1 MVAILKKIKWL
12 TNVLETIYPDVSL
25 CQFWWLHYTIYV
37 VITNLLEMSFYKKK
51 IIDWKQIAMKIRS
64 GEYCQLLWL

>member
-37 VITNLLEMSFYKKK
+37 VITNLLEISVFFKMAAILK
-51 IIDWKQIAMKIRS
+51 IKLIGS
-64 GEYCQLLWL
+64 NFFL